1 MNAMPDLPQIL
12 LGLAVGIGLS
22 AATGLRVFVPLLGVS
37 IAAHAGHLPLA
48 AGFQWLGSWPALTAF
63 AAATLVEVA
72 AYFIPWLD
80 HALDAIAAPAAVVA
94 GTVLTVSLLGDA
106 SPFLRWTLGIIAGGG
121 VAGVV
126 QAGTMLARGAST
138 AVTGGLGNPLVAFA
152 EFAGSVLL
160 TLLAI
165 MLPML
170 CAALAF
176 ALVFFAISRMA
187 RRPAR
192 QGPSSMKCG

>member
-1 MNAMPDLPQIL
+1 MPNLAQIL
-12 LGLAVGIGLS
+12 MGLAIGIGLS

-48 AGFQWLGSWPALTAF
+48 AGFQWMGSWPALTAF

-80 HALDAIAAPAAVVA
+80 HALDAIAAPAAVAA
-94 GTVLTVSLLGDA
+94 GTILTVSLLGDV

-126 QAGTMLARGAST
+126 QAGTMLARGVST
-138 AVTGGLGNPLVAFA
+138 AATGGLGNPLVAVM
-152 EFAGSVLL
+152 EFAGSALL

-165 MLPML
+165 LLPLL
-170 CAALAF
+170 CAALAL
-176 ALVFFAISRMA
+176 ALFFFAVSRMA
-187 RRPAR
+187 RRTSS
-192 QGPSSMKCG
+192 QGTSSIKCG